1 MSNFEHKAKYWMPDQ
16 MYFAVIWFSNI
27 LRTFVV
33 DRVTRTWTNRIEP
46 AWTWIVYSSAVQGLK
61 VLLIMPFESKFITL
75 YGKPCD
81 IKDLKIL
88 RANSVTPEST
98 RIVVKLHLKQIKCKK
113 LLGLPGRNSSEPY
126 FYPGAVLVTIS
137 IK

>member
-1 MSNFEHKAKYWMPDQ
+1 MSTFEHKAKYWMPDQ
-16 MYFAVIWFSNI
+16 MYFAVIWFSNM
-27 LRTFVV
+27 LRTFAI

-46 AWTWIVYSSAVQGLK
+46 AWTWRVYSSAVQGLK
-61 VLLIMPFESKFITL
+61 VLLVMPFESKFITL

-88 RANSVTPEST
+88 KNNSVTPEST
-98 RIVVKLHLKQIKCKK
+98 RIEVKLHLKQIKYKK
-113 LLGLPGRNSSEPY
+113 LLGLPGRNSSERY
-126 FYPGAVLVTIS
+126 FYPGAVLVTTC